1 MRLKEEAG
9 FFLHIEVKGCRR
21 RQLSQYRQ
29 AMWIYLEH
37 THPIPDLFLSLVA
50 VISDILLKAH
60 ITNYLRHTDT

>member
-1 MRLKEEAG
+1 MRLKEEAV
-9 FFLHIEVKGCRR
+9 FLHIEVKDCRR

-50 VISDILLKAH
+50 VIFDILLKAR

>member
-1 MRLKEEAG
+1 M
-9 FFLHIEVKGCRR
+9 

-50 VISDILLKAH
+50 VIFDILLKAH
-60 ITNYLRHTDT
+60 IMNYLRHTDT